1 MNRETAH
8 KSRNH
13 NQVARQHVSEK
24 SATRSTA
31 YLEADYEKHSTE
43 TLELVFGHVP
53 REHTGFIQ
61 IFYRCLIGWPHNAV
75 RFEY

>member
-31 YLEADYEKHSTE
+31 YVEADYEKHSTE

-53 REHTGFIQ
+53 KRAYR
-61 IFYRCLIGWPHNAV
+61 FYTDILQMPDRLAT
-75 RFEY
+75 